1 MGAGV
6 QGIEAYEAGNK
17 IGLTVTGGSYCPSS
31 DEELLIAKSASGEC
45 PTVGLAGGYT
55 QGGGHSA
62 LASKY
67 GLAADQALE
76 WEVITGTGDFVTASP
91 SENPDLYWAL
101 SGGGGGTY
109 GIVYSLTA
117 KAHMDIPTSGANLT
131 FSSVGLS
138 RDVYWEAVTAW
149 HTILPHIV
157 DAGGM
162 TVWYVT
168 AEAFTL
174 TPFTGPGIPATQAL
188 KLLQPFLDTLH
199 RLNITYNVT
208 GPTDFPTYLDEF
220 KTFQLPMGVG
230 TAQYGGRL
238 IPRSVVEN
246 NNEGLVAA
254 IRNITEDKT
263 PNAFPLFCGV
273 GVNVN
278 KSVVR
283 GTQAVDNAVLPA
295 WRDTL
300 IDSVLTT

>member
-1 MGAGV
+1 MTLH
-6 QGIEAYEAGNK
+6 Q
-17 IGLTVTGGSYCPSS
+17 
-31 DEELLIAKSASGEC
+31 GEC

-67 GLAADQALE
+67 GLAADQTLE
-76 WEVITGTGDFVTASP
+76 WEVVTGTGEFITASP
-91 SENPDLYWAL
+91 TQNQDLYWAL
-101 SGGGGGTY
+101 GGGGGGTY

-117 KAHMDIPTSGANLT
+117 KAHQDIPTSGANLT

-138 RDVYWEAVTAW
+138 RDTYWEAVAAW
-149 HTILPHIV
+149 NTNLPNIV

-162 TVWYVT
+162 TIWTVT
-168 AEAFTL
+168 ADTFVL

-188 KLLQPFLDTLH
+188 ELLQPFLDILH
-199 RLNITYNVT
+199 RLNISYQMT

-220 KTFQLPMGVG
+220 HTFQLPIGIA
-230 TAQYGGRL
+230 TSQYGGRL

-246 NNEGLVAA
+246 DNDGLVAA
-254 IRNITEDKT
+254 IRNITEDTT
-263 PNAFPLFCGV
+263 PNANPAFTGV
-273 GVNVN
+273 GLNVN
-278 KSVVR
+278 KSAVR
-283 GTQAVDNAVLPA
+283 GTQQVDNAVLPA